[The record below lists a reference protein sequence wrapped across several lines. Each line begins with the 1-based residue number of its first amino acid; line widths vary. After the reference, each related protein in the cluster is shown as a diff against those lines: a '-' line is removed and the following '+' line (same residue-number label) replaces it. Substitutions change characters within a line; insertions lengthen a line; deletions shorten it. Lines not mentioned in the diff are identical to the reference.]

1 MKKALVTVHLGRHFR
16 IFGQYDYKVL
26 KDLGY
31 EVHIASNFSDEL
43 DHFEDSDVIK
53 HQISFDRNPF
63 SLSNIKAYF
72 ELKKILTNNK
82 FEIIQTQSPSAG
94 VITRLAA
101 RKTRKKNKTKVFYT
115 PHGYHFF
122 KGSSKIRW
130 SVFYPIEKILSYF
143 TDVVITINEEDYD
156 LAKRKKMGNSV
167 EIIPGVGVD
176 SEKFTPV
183 YDEEIL
189 NKKEKLGF
197 NSQKIL
203 VTYIGELSTRKNQKF
218 LIESIAEYKNI
229 NQIQLCLVGT
239 GNDEKALKKLVA
251 DKDMED
257 SVLFLGYR
265 TDVADILKATDIVV
279 SASYQEGLPVNIIE
293 SMFSGKPILA
303 SNCRGNRDLVKNN
316 INGFIYE
323 IDSQK
328 EFLLG
333 LEKLVISGDLRC
345 ELGRK
350 SREIA
355 NEFSIIN
362 VANIMRRIYSETN

>member
-82 FEIIQTQSPSAG
+82 YEIIQTQSPSAG

-183 YDEEIL
+183 NDKEML
-189 NKKEKLGF
+189 DKKEELGF

-239 GNDEKALKKLVA
+239 GNDEEALKKLVA

-293 SMFSGKPILA
+293 SMFSGKTILA

-316 INGFIYE
+316 INGFIYNINNE
-323 IDSQK
+323 I
-328 EFLLG
+328 EF
-333 LEKLVISGDLRC
+333 LEKLNYLVESKDLRV
-345 ELGRK
+345 EFGLK
-350 SREIA
+350 SRMIA
-355 NEFSIIN
+355 DEYSIEN
-362 VANIMRRIYSETN
+362 VSSLMKQIYLGS

>member
-16 IFGQYDYKVL
+16 IFGQYDYQVL
-26 KDLGY
+26 KELGY
-31 EVHIASNFSDEL
+31 EVHVASNFSGEL
-43 DHFEDSDVIK
+43 DHFEDSDAIK
-53 HQISFDRNPF
+53 HQVSFDRNPF

-72 ELKKILTNNK
+72 ELKKIITNNK
-82 FEIIQTQSPSAG
+82 FDLIQTQSPSAG

-122 KGSSKIRW
+122 KGSSIMRW
-130 SVFYPIEKILSYF
+130 IIFYPIEKISSYF
-143 TDVVITINEEDYD
+143 TDVVVTINEEDYD
-156 LAKRKKMGNSV
+156 LAKRKKMGDSV

-183 YDEEIL
+183 NDKEML
-189 NKKEKLGF
+189 NKKEELGF
-197 NSQKIL
+197 NSQKTL
-203 VTYIGELSTRKNQKF
+203 VTYIGELSARKNQRF

-239 GNDEKALKKLVA
+239 GNEEEALKKLVA
-251 DKDMED
+251 DKGIED

-323 IDSQK
+323 IGSQK

-333 LEKLVISGDLRC
+333 LDKLVISGDLRR